1 MAAGQVGRLMR
12 RALSRSKGRLLEA
25 LFSSLFINILALA
38 VPIFMLQ
45 VYDRVV
51 FNAGL
56 TTLQGLV
63 IGMVVAVAFDG
74 LLRVG
79 RARLFQRIGLD
90 IDIDVGRDLFN
101 KIVKLPM
108 RVLENRTATAWQ
120 ILFRDIEAVRGALSG
135 PSMGLLM
142 DLPFAILF
150 LLAILHLAPPLAA
163 VILTVLP
170 LFVLLAWRSG
180 RTSAHLTEEERGE
193 STKRETL
200 VNEIIAA
207 RSTVKALAMANKLRP
222 IWEARHADTIQASL
236 RRGTAGD
243 THMTLSHVMSLAT
256 TVSMTCVGALL
267 ILEQSMTIGALIASN
282 MLGAR
287 MVAPIAGLVGQW
299 KTFQN
304 AREAASRLDEVLN
317 LGEDGNA
324 PELPFDRPKGQIKLE
339 EVVFRYAEGGDPAI
353 EKVDGTIGPNGL
365 HCIVG
370 RNGSGKTTLFKI
382 LAGLYPPETG
392 RVMLDGADIAQFP
405 RRQLAGWIG
414 YMPQDV
420 VMFTGSVREN
430 ILLGSDDAGDEDA
443 VEAAKRAGAH
453 EAIVQLPEGYET
465 EIGEAGGRLSGGQ
478 RRRVAA
484 ARTLIGDPPVLLLDE
499 PSGDLDGE
507 AEMALARNLRQMATD
522 HTILVSTHSPS
533 LLSVADS
540 ILVLE
545 KGRVALAGPA
555 KEVLTHLQGGNQPG
569 GQSSGQSSA
578 PASSPAAA
586 GNQAPGPQAA
596 E

>member
-1 MAAGQVGRLMR
+1 MATGQVGRLLR
-12 RALSRSKGRLLEA
+12 RALSRSKGRLVEA
-25 LFSSLFINILALA
+25 LFSSLFINVLALA
-38 VPIFMLQ
+38 VPVFMLQ

-63 IGMVVAVAFDG
+63 IGMVVAVLFDG

-108 RVLENRTATAWQ
+108 RVLESRTATSWQ
-120 ILFRDIEAVRGALSG
+120 ILFRDVDAVRGALSG

-142 DLPFAILF
+142 DLPFAVLF
-150 LLAILHLAPPLAA
+150 LMAILYLAPPLAA

-180 RTSAHLTEEERGE
+180 RTAATLTEEERGE

-200 VNEIIAA
+200 VNEIITA
-207 RSTVKALAMANKLRP
+207 RGTVKALAMANRLRP
-222 IWEARHADTIQASL
+222 IWEAKHADTIQASL
-236 RRGTAGD
+236 RRGLSGD
-243 THMTLSHVMSLAT
+243 SHMTLSHVMSLAT
-256 TVSMTCVGALL
+256 TIAMTCVGALL

-299 KTFQN
+299 KTFQS
-304 AREAASRLDEVLN
+304 ARDAAQRLDDILH
-317 LGEDGNA
+317 LAEDGDG
-324 PELPFDRPKGQIKLE
+324 PEMPFERPKGQFKLE
-339 EVVFRYAEGGDPAI
+339 ELVFRYSQEGEAAV

-370 RNGSGKTTLFKI
+370 KNGSGKTTLFKI

-392 RVMLDGADIAQFP
+392 RVLLDGADIAQFP
-405 RRQLAGWIG
+405 RRQLARWIG

-430 ILLGSDDAGDEDA
+430 ILLGADDAGDEDA
-443 VEAAKRAGAH
+443 VEAARRAGAH
-453 EAIVQLPEGYET
+453 DAIALLPEGYET
-465 EIGEAGGRLSGGQ
+465 EIGESGGRLSGGQ

-484 ARTLIGDPPVLLLDE
+484 ARTIIGDPPVLLLDE

-507 AEMALARNLRQMATD
+507 AEMALARNLREMAKD

-555 KEVLTHLQGGNQPG
+555 QQVLAQLRGG
-569 GQSSGQSSA
+569 GQA
-578 PASSPAAA
+578 PGPDGAPPPTTA
-586 GNQAPGPQAA
+586 QTPGPQAA